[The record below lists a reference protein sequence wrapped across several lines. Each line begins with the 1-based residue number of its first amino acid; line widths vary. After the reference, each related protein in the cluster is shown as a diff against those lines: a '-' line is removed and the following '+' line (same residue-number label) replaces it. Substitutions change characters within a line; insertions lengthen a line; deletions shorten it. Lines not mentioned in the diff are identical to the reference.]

1 MTPLLSKLFI
11 KQSVRSSPPI
21 GEKATACNHKS
32 NKKKRAVSMSGQI
45 TLPWTF
51 DIKGKCIKIM
61 FFYFFY
67 TSFFTSAHQNNSKTP
82 KKINLKLKKNQNFP
96 NARLDRNAKQGLKK
110 GQPNFIVPISSKY
123 LGKRNWAAISAAS
136 K

>member
-21 GEKATACNHKS
+21 GEKATAYNHKS
-32 NKKKRAVSMSGQI
+32 NKKKRAVNLSWKI

-51 DIKGKCIKIM
+51 DIKGL
-61 FFYFFY
+61 FG
-67 TSFFTSAHQNNSKTP
+67 N
-82 KKINLKLKKNQNFP
+82 
-96 NARLDRNAKQGLKK
+96 
-110 GQPNFIVPISSKY
+110 
-123 LGKRNWAAISAAS
+123 AS